1 MYSLFLVLGV
11 ALVILSPLALEFYLT
26 TVEHRRQ
33 RREEKRF
40 AALTGATASGSPWT
54 PARARW

>member
-11 ALVILSPLALEFYLT
+11 ALVILSPVALELYLT
-26 TVEHRRQ
+26 AVEHRRQ
-33 RREEKRF
+33 RQAEKRF
-40 AALTGATASGSPWT
+40 AALTQTNAPGMPWT